1 MLYFALGTLFGGV
14 CVLGTLLLLIATRSL
29 TVLSD
34 LVKGERSV
42 KSLFVKPKAHIIRP
56 EDTEH
61 FRRMNEIKKREEG
74 TSLEEIFDA

>member
-1 MLYFALGTLFGGV
+1 MLYFALGVIFGGV
-14 CVLGTLLLLIATRSL
+14 CVLGSLALLIALRFERTL
-29 TVLSD
+29 YD
-34 LVKGERSV
+34 LARGERSV
-42 KSLFVKPKAHIIRP
+42 KSLFVKPQSHIIRP